1 MHPWCYAIATK
12 IIAKRE
18 PRRWGAGGGASA
30 LPGDTVVEMVAAAAS
45 VQWVALALSFAIAA
59 VAEALY

>member
-1 MHPWCYAIATK
+1 
-12 IIAKRE
+12 
-18 PRRWGAGGGASA
+18 
-30 LPGDTVVEMVAAAAS
+30 MVAAAAS